1 MHRMFM
7 SIAAFTLAATL
18 VTAQDDRLDEITFD
32 EVELSEEKVAYF
44 AVGVGFTANAMFPD
58 LADVNVHATSFG
70 LDELSGPMF
79 VSGADIFTAIAI
91 IPNVRAGF
99 YWLGGSLETTGNVQV
114 ANQPISRTMSYAFEM
129 RGVYVD
135 YAFVPTRGLAILPGV
150 RAGWGT
156 QSIEMYQG
164 AASRSWSDFAG
175 PNDLLPSSDDYQLL
189 QRDVLHV
196 APQLNIEYAL
206 TPFLN
211 LRAAVAYQMP
221 VSTADWIST
230 KTSTVSGVPDG
241 ISMNALSASIGVFVG
256 LFN

>member
-7 SIAAFTLAATL
+7 SIAAFMLAATL
-18 VTAQDDRLDEITFD
+18 VTAQDDRLGEISFD
-32 EVELSEEKVAYF
+32 EVTLTEEKVPYF
-44 AVGVGFTANAMFPD
+44 AVGVGFTASAMFPD
-58 LADVNVHATSFG
+58 LADVSAHATSYG
-70 LDELSGPMF
+70 LGELSGPMF

-91 IPNVRAGF
+91 VPNVRAGF
-99 YWLGGSLETTGNVQV
+99 YWLGGGLETTGNIQV
-114 ANQPISRTMSYAFEM
+114 SNQPITRTMSYTFEM
-129 RGVYVD
+129 RGVYFD
-135 YAFVPTRGLAILPGV
+135 YAFVPTKGLAILPGL

-156 QSIEMYQG
+156 QSIELYQG

-175 PNDLLPSSDDYQLL
+175 PNDLLPSPDAYQLL

-211 LRAAVAYQMP
+211 LRAAAAYQMQ
-221 VSTADWIST
+221 VSAADWIST
-230 KTSTVSGVPDG
+230 KTSTVAGLPDG
-241 ISMNALSASIGVFVG
+241 INMNAFSASIGVFVG